1 MKGKPKMNETTDGY
15 IYFYI
20 DGDTLDPDMCTAHI
34 GITPTSKHRKGDVIA
49 EGWRFRRRTGSWQV
63 ELKNKELREINTDT
77 EALLDILLPA
87 KSTIHTILQ
96 NKEIVAGIFCVVC
109 VYDEKPCLKLSAECL
124 RKLSELGVDYEID
137 YYDYT
142 KCDEQDDEPTKG
154 NET

>member
-1 MKGKPKMNETTDGY
+1 MKETTDGY
-15 IYFYI
+15 VYFYI
-20 DGDTLDPDMCTAHI
+20 CDDELDPDLCTALI
-34 GITPTSKHRKGDVIA
+34 GITPTTAYRKGDLKH
-49 EGWRFRRRTGSWQV
+49 EDWHFRRRTGRWEV
-63 ELKNKELREINTDT
+63 ELRNKELREINTDT

-87 KSTIHTILQ
+87 KSAIHTILQ